1 MTIKVSIIDDHPLAT
16 SGISNML
23 KEYEEIN
30 IVGIYHNLQTLLEN
44 ITHTQPDILLMDI
57 ILPNQSG
64 KDLVPIIKKDFPDV
78 RIIALTSLDAPT
90 MISGMMR
97 RGCKGYLLKDTDQ
110 KTLYDAII
118 AVAGGEEFIEP
129 SLKEKMVQNLF
140 NFSNHASGDR
150 NIPEITLREKEI
162 LQLIADEL
170 TTQEIA
176 DKLFISFRTVENH
189 RYSLMQKLVVK
200 NTVGLIKIAIKLGLV
215 DVK

>member
-1 MTIKVSIIDDHPLAT
+1 MTIKLSIIDDHPLAT
-16 SGISNML
+16 NGIFNML
-23 KEYEEIN
+23 KKYPDIKV
-30 IVGIYHNLQTLLEN
+30 VGIHHNAQSLLEN
-44 ITHTQPDILLMDI
+44 LSQEKPDILLLDI
-57 ILPNQSG
+57 ILRSYSG
-64 KDLVPIIKKDFPDV
+64 KDLVPIIKKDFPEV
-78 RIIALTSLDAPT
+78 KIIALTSLDAPT
-90 MISGMMR
+90 MVSGMMR

-118 AVAGGEEFIEP
+118 SVAAGNEFIEP

-140 NFSNHASGDR
+140 NFSNNSNGEKS
-150 NIPEITLREKEI
+150 IPELTLREKEI

-200 NTVGLIKIAIKLGLV
+200 NTVGLIKVAIRLGLV
-215 DVK
+215 E

>member
-1 MTIKVSIIDDHPLAT
+1 MTVKVSIIDDHPLAT
-16 SGISNML
+16 NGISNML
-23 KEYEEIN
+23 KEYPEID
-30 IVGIYHNLQTLLEN
+30 VTGIYHTAQSLLEN
-44 ITHTQPDILLMDI
+44 LSREQPDILLLDI
-57 ILPNQSG
+57 ILRGYSG
-64 KDLVPIIKKDFPDV
+64 KDLVPVIKKDFPDV
-78 RIIALTSLDAPT
+78 KIIVLTSLDAPT
-90 MISGMMR
+90 MVSGMMR

-118 AVAGGEEFIEP
+118 SVANGNEFIEP
-129 SLKEKMVQNLF
+129 ALKEKMVQNLF
-140 NFSNHASGDR
+140 NFSNNANGEK

-200 NTVGLIKIAIKLGLV
+200 NTVGLIKVAIRLGLV
-215 DVK
+215 E